1 MKKLLEN
8 MPAVVNLIRNE
19 KFNDESGTFPS
30 YNQRSVAEMYK
41 DKFMGNNG
49 QDTVRFDV

>member
-1 MKKLLEN
+1 MGTGSCTNVMNRILGMKKLLEN

-30 YNQRSVAEMYK
+30 YN
-41 DKFMGNNG
+41 
-49 QDTVRFDV
+49 